1 MSDTLDRLAPAVDQP
16 TTDAAAAVPTGMFAS
31 LRSRNYRLFAS
42 GQVVSLAGTWMQ
54 RVAQDWLVL
63 ELSGGSAVALGVAA
77 TLQFAPMLL
86 LSLWG
91 GMLADRYDKRRIL
104 LVVQLGLGM
113 CALVL
118 GLLDVTGIVTLWQVF
133 AICLVLGC
141 FSAVDVP
148 VRQSFVAEMVGPE
161 RLPNAVA
168 LNSMTFNVARIAGPA
183 VAGVLI
189 AAIGTGGVFLINAL
203 SFAAVLA
210 GLLLMNPDQLHRSP
224 PTPRQPGQL
233 RAGLHYVRQR
243 PELMA
248 VLALVFFV
256 STFGI
261 TFYLTLALLAR
272 NEFGL
277 GADAYGWL
285 TTFLAVGSLLGA
297 TLAAKRSKRPQW
309 RLVAWS
315 AFAFGVLETA
325 AGLMPNF
332 ATTAVMLVLVGVAV
346 LTFTTAANSTVQLSV
361 DRSMRGR
368 VMGLYLLL
376 FLGGTPLGAPLL
388 GVVAETFGARAP
400 IVAGG
405 AISAVSVL
413 AVALL
418 LRRSKGTLLVQR
430 G

>member
-1 MSDTLDRLAPAVDQP
+1 MTDTLDRLAPPVDHAE
-16 TTDAAAAVPTGMFAS
+16 TDASAAVPTGMFAS

-63 ELSGGSAVALGVAA
+63 ELSGGSAVALGIAA
-77 TLQFAPMLL
+77 TLQFAPMLV

-104 LVVQLGLGM
+104 LVVQIGLGA
-113 CALVL
+113 CALAL
-118 GLLDVTGIVTLWQVF
+118 GLLDVTGLVTLWQVF
-133 AICLVLGC
+133 ALCLVLGC

-148 VRQSFVAEMVGPE
+148 VRQAFVAEMVGPE

-168 LNSMTFNVARIAGPA
+168 LNSMTFNVARIVGPA
-183 VAGVLI
+183 IAGVLI
-189 AAIGTGGVFLINAL
+189 AAVGTGGVFLLNAV

-210 GLLLMNPDQLHRSP
+210 GLLRMNPDRLHRSP
-224 PTPRQPGQL
+224 PTARQPGQL
-233 RAGLHYVRQR
+233 REGLRYVRRR

-297 TLAAKRSKRPQW
+297 TLAARRRGRPQW

-315 AFAFGVLETA
+315 ALAFGVLETA

-332 ATTAVMLVLVGVAV
+332 ASTGVMLVLVGVAA
-346 LTFTTAANSTVQLSV
+346 LTFTTAANATVQLSV
-361 DRSMRGR
+361 DRGMRGR

-405 AISAVSVL
+405 VISALSV
-413 AVALL
+413 AGVALW
-418 LRRSKGTLLVQR
+418 LRRRKGTLANA
-430 G
+430 

>member
-1 MSDTLDRLAPAVDQP
+1 
-16 TTDAAAAVPTGMFAS
+16 
-31 LRSRNYRLFAS
+31 
-42 GQVVSLAGTWMQ
+42 
-54 RVAQDWLVL
+54 
-63 ELSGGSAVALGVAA
+63 
-77 TLQFAPMLL
+77 
-86 LSLWG
+86 
-91 GMLADRYDKRRIL
+91 
-104 LVVQLGLGM
+104 
-113 CALVL
+113 
-118 GLLDVTGIVTLWQVF
+118 
-133 AICLVLGC
+133 
-141 FSAVDVP
+141 
-148 VRQSFVAEMVGPE
+148 
-161 RLPNAVA
+161 
-168 LNSMTFNVARIAGPA
+168 
-183 VAGVLI
+183 
-189 AAIGTGGVFLINAL
+189 
-203 SFAAVLA
+203 
-210 GLLLMNPDQLHRSP
+210 
-224 PTPRQPGQL
+224 
-233 RAGLHYVRQR
+233 
-243 PELMA
+243 

-285 TTFLAVGSLLGA
+285 TTFLAVGSLVGA

-315 AFAFGVLETA
+315 AFAFGVLETV

-332 ATTAVMLVLVGVAV
+332 ASTAVMLVLVGVAA

-418 LRRSKGTLLVQR
+418 LRRSKGTLAEAARL

>member
-1 MSDTLDRLAPAVDQP
+1 MTDTLERLPRAAVP
-16 TTDAAAAVPTGMFAS
+16 GAAAAVPSGVFAS
-31 LRSRNYRLFAS
+31 LRTRNYRLFAS
-42 GQVVSLAGTWMQ
+42 GQVISLVGTWMQ

-91 GMLADRYDKRRIL
+91 GVLADRYDKRRLL
-104 LVVQLGLGM
+104 LVVQVGLGLG
-113 CALVL
+113 ALVL
-118 GLLDVTGIVTLWQVF
+118 GLLVVTGLVALWQVF
-133 AICLVLGC
+133 ALCLLLGC
-141 FSAVDVP
+141 CSAVDVP
-148 VRQSFVAEMVGPE
+148 VRQAFVAEMVGPE

-168 LNSMTFNVARIAGPA
+168 LNSMTFNTARIVGPA

-189 AAIGTGGVFLINAL
+189 AAVGTGWVFLINAA
-203 SFAAVLA
+203 SFVAVLA
-210 GLLLMNPDQLHRSP
+210 GLQRMDPDRLHRAP
-224 PTPRQPGQL
+224 PMPREPGQL
-233 RAGLHYVRQR
+233 RAGLSYVRRR

-272 NEFGL
+272 NAFGL
-277 GADAYGWL
+277 GADAYGML
-285 TTFLAVGSLLGA
+285 TALLAVGSLLGA
-297 TLAAKRSKRPQW
+297 TLAARRSGPPRW

-315 AFAFGVLETA
+315 ALAFGLLEIV

-332 ATTAVMLVLVGVAV
+332 AATGAMLVLVGVAA
-346 LTFTTAANSTVQLSV
+346 LTFTTAANASVQLSV
-361 DRSMRGR
+361 ELGMRGR

-376 FLGGTPLGAPLL
+376 FLGGTPLAAPLL
-388 GVVAETFGARAP
+388 GAAAEVLGARAP
-400 IVAGG
+400 ILAGG
-405 AISAVSVL
+405 VISVL
-413 AVALL
+413 AVVVVSAL
-418 LRRSKGTLLVQR
+418 LRRTTATLARVERL